1 MIALAVSFVYTLYF
15 KNRIG
20 CLGDTSLKKFE
31 DVIYFG
37 VKKKKEM
44 KMEKFLSRC
53 DLEVMND
60 CYDEN

>member
-1 MIALAVSFVYTLYF
+1 MIALAVSFVHTLYF

-37 VKKKKEM
+37 VKKKK
-44 KMEKFLSRC
+44 R
-53 DLEVMND
+53 N
-60 CYDEN
+60 ENGKVLV